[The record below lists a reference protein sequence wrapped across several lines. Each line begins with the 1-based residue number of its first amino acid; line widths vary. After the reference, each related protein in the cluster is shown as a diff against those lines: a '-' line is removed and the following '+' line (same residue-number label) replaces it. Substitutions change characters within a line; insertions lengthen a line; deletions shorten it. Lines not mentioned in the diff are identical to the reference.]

1 MDPEIRPA
9 GQPEP
14 SKPPERFLLPSPKY
28 RISWSAQAIFAALA
42 KLLCMF
48 IHSGVVVEI
57 ALTGKN
63 RHYLRPVEPCQFQ
76 SRVEMIGELY
86 KDGTDNK
93 GQEISRPSRCSE
105 AIAKSLLG
113 TREAEELL
121 PKIVAVSACPV
132 LTIAADGTPK
142 LLTRG
147 YNSELGGVF
156 VSGGGT
162 RPQILQLDEAVSAL
176 LTPIRDFH
184 FQTKDDKAR
193 AIAAMLTPAFVYGQ
207 LLPEAR
213 VPMFI
218 MEANR
223 SQTGKGYFVDLLSA
237 MYGERPVCV
246 VPRKGGVGSF
256 DEDFNAALLRGCP
269 IIMLDNL
276 RGKLDSIH
284 IESFMTASGTF
295 MARTFR
301 RAPADIDPRR
311 YVVFATGNRFEA
323 TPDME
328 NRAVGIN
335 LRKRRQD
342 YVFDSYKEGDVL
354 AYVRAHQ
361 RFYLSCIHSV
371 IGHWIAAGRPTTDEN
386 RHSFRQWAQAMD
398 WIIRNVFGERVKG
411 RLMDYDVIP
420 AAIDLAEEMNFEDPR
435 EGGDSTQ
442 DNSSYAGN

>member
-1 MDPEIRPA
+1 
-9 GQPEP
+9 
-14 SKPPERFLLPSPKY
+14 
-28 RISWSAQAIFAALA
+28 
-42 KLLCMF
+42 MF
-48 IHSGVVVEI
+48 VHCGVVVEI
-57 ALTGKN
+57 AFTGKD

-76 SRVEMIGELY
+76 SRIEMIGELW
-86 KDGTDNK
+86 KDGIDNK
-93 GQEISRPSRCSE
+93 GQRISRPSRCSE
-105 AIAKSLLG
+105 ATAKSLLG

-142 LLTRG
+142 LLARG
-147 YNSELGGVF
+147 YHSELGGLY

-162 RPQILQLDEAVSAL
+162 PRQVPPLDEAVSAL
-176 LTPIRDFH
+176 MAPIRDFD

-193 AIAAMLTPAFVYGQ
+193 TIAAMLTPAFVYGQ

-213 VPMFI
+213 VPLFI
-218 MEANR
+218 MEANQ
-223 SQTGKGYFVDLLSA
+223 SQTGKGYLVDLLSA
-237 MYGERPVCV
+237 IYGERPICV

-276 RGKLDSIH
+276 RGKLDSMH

-311 YVVFATGNRFEA
+311 YVVFATGNRFET

-328 NRAVGIN
+328 NRAVRIN

-342 YVFDSYKEGDVL
+342 YVFDSYEEGDVL

-371 IGHWIAAGRPTTDEN
+371 ISHWIAAGRPATDEN

-398 WIIRNVFGERVKG
+398 WIIRNMFGERVKG
-411 RLMDYDVIP
+411 RLMDYDAIP
-420 AAIDLAEEMNFEDPR
+420 ATTDLAEKMGFEEPSD
-435 EGGDSTQ
+435 DANSTQ
-442 DNSSYAGN
+442 G